1 MGQAACRRIRRIGMR
16 STGGLL
22 AQCGLPDDPKDWRE
36 KHRVKAALAMFD
48 EYDKNN
54 DDELDKDE
62 LRVLFRDFASEL
74 TRFYLVGENISPSK
88 EGIDAM
94 VETLRARTPGAGGAT
109 LSFLQFLPLFLN
121 FTDQLITQ
129 AAHHASVA

>member
-1 MGQAACRRIRRIGMR
+1 M
-16 STGGLL
+16 
-22 AQCGLPDDPKDWRE
+22 
-36 KHRVKAALAMFD
+36 KAALAMFD

-62 LRVLFRDFASEL
+62 LRVLFRDFAAEL

-94 VETLRARTPGAGGAT
+94 ARLEASRRAA
-109 LSFLQFLPLFLN
+109 
-121 FTDQLITQ
+121 
-129 AAHHASVA
+129 